1 MSCIFL
7 RSCHCCAMGRTTGP
21 LPHRKPNKKE
31 PEGSF
36 LFGTP
41 AGNTSRKIAYSVC
54 RAYFCARAIAAQWG
68 EPRARFRTE
77 SQIPHRKPNK
87 KEPEGSFL
95 FGTPAGNR
103 TRNGPLGGGCYIHL
117 TTEAYL
123 VIPREYVVAA
133 LLVPPQAVGRT
144 RNGPLG
150 GGCYIHLT
158 TEAYLVVPP
167 GIRRRCAPRATA
179 GGGANPERPLRRG
192 LLYPF
197 NYGSISCHPAG
208 IRRRAWNALY
218 FTTFRAKR
226 QLFSRGK
233 FESTPMLPR
242 SRFLSKNIIQ
252 TLDNEAGICI
262 IKLDMIQMV
271 CSESAAA
278 GREGI

>member
-1 MSCIFL
+1 MKK
-7 RSCHCCAMGRTTGP
+7 RPGD
-21 LPHRKPNKKE
+21 LPSL
-31 PEGSF
+31 G
-36 LFGTP
+36 LFGVP

-68 EPRARFRTE
+68 SAPKAKQKRARRLFFVWYSRWE
-77 SQIPHRKPNK
+77 S
-87 KEPEGSFL
+87 
-95 FGTPAGNR
+95 
-103 TRNGPLGGGCYIHL
+103 
-117 TTEAYL
+117 
-123 VIPREYVVAA
+123 
-133 LLVPPQAVGRT
+133 
-144 RNGPLG
+144 
-150 GGCYIHLT
+150 
-158 TEAYLVVPP
+158 
-167 GIRRRCAPRATA
+167 
-179 GGGANPERPLRRG
+179 NPERPLRRG

-197 NYGSISCHPAG
+197 NYGSISCYPAGNTSSLRSSCHRKRWGEPGMIFPASMQKQILLFCAG